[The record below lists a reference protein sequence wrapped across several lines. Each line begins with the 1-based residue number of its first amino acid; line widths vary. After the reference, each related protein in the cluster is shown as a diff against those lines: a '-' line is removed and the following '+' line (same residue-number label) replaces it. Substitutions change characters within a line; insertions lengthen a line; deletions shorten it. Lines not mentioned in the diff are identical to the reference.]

1 MHSGKQSSLAW
12 LRVKTCTLV
21 KTISMSMSMTLK
33 VFCLVGLLNEH
44 YRLHSVQEQVSDV
57 TKNQRFRTSLKR
69 ARPLISNQ
77 DSDRN
82 DREGSDWIY
91 VTQMAQSLV
100 AQQTVK
106 NNEKVEN

>member
-1 MHSGKQSSLAW
+1 
-12 LRVKTCTLV
+12 
-21 KTISMSMSMTLK
+21 MTLK

-57 TKNQRFRTSLKR
+57 TKNQRFRTS

-82 DREGSDWIY
+82 NREGSDWIY

-106 NNEKVEN
+106 NIEKVENRPYQEHCQKLILISGVNSC